1 MPAMVQPD
9 AYTMWRSVAMTS
21 VSMVLKTPVF
31 ESIQYRRR
39 GTCRKL
45 LVAWSAVAGAAREGW
60 SGRRCESP
68 PGVDQPDGV
77 AEQVQ
82 NFLAET

>member
-1 MPAMVQPD
+1 MVQPD

-31 ESIQYRRR
+31 ESIQYRRS

-45 LVAWSAVAGAAREGW
+45 LVAWSAVVGPHAWVVLVDDANHLLF
-60 SGRRCESP
+60 
-68 PGVDQPDGV
+68 VDQPDGV